1 MTPDL
6 PPPAV
11 SVLIPVRGAP
21 EPLAACLD
29 AIFAG
34 ELPAGGLEVLVAG
47 PPPAEALR
55 AVLRRW
61 EGRLPSGCRLLW
73 LDNPSGSTP
82 VGLNRALA
90 AARGPVVLRLD
101 AHALPAPD
109 YVTACRRALAETGA
123 GCVGGPLRGWG
134 TTAWG
139 RAVALAWTQ
148 ALGAGDAAFRRTGE
162 GGGPRAVDTVYLG
175 AWPRDLLL
183 ALGGWDERLPRNQ
196 DYELALRLRRAGH
209 RVVLDPRIRSRTLT
223 RGSPIALIRQYWGY
237 GQGRAATLALHPGSL
252 RWRQALP
259 ALWTAYLLVAAGA
272 AAYLS
277 AAAEAAARPAFTPAW
292 RLLPA
297 LPAAAYLALL
307 LGSPL
312 RVAQERDA
320 PARDLALLPAVYLCM
335 HLPWGL
341 GFWWGALT
349 RWGRLGPASSPG
361 PTAAPKVGGR

>member
-1 MTPDL
+1 MTSDL

-21 EPLAACLD
+21 EPLATCLD
-29 AIFAG
+29 ALLAG
-34 ELPAGGLEVLVAG
+34 ALPAGGLEVLVAG
-47 PPPAEALR
+47 PPEAEALR

-61 EGRLPSGCRLLW
+61 EGRLPPGCRLLW
-73 LDNPSGSTP
+73 LDNPGGSTP
-82 VGLNRALA
+82 AGLNRALA

-101 AHALPAPD
+101 AHCLPDPD
-109 YVTACRRALAETGA
+109 YVTACLRALAETGA
-123 GCVGGPLRGWG
+123 GCVGGPLRGRG
-134 TTAWG
+134 ATAWG
-139 RAVALAWTQ
+139 RAVALAWAQ
-148 ALGAGDAAFRRTGE
+148 PLGAGDAAFRRPGE

-175 AWPRDLLL
+175 AWPRDLLRSM
-183 ALGGWDERLPRNQ
+183 GGWDERLPRNQ

-209 RVVLDPRIRSRTLT
+209 RLLLDQRIRSRTLT

-259 ALWTAYLLVAAGA
+259 ALWTAYLLAAAGA
-272 AAYLS
+272 AAYLL
-277 AAAEAAARPAFTPAW
+277 ATARPILASAW
-292 RLLPA
+292 RLLLA

-312 RVAQERDA
+312 RPALQRA
-320 PARDLALLPAVYLCM
+320 GPARDLALLPAVYLCM

-349 RWGRLGPASSPG
+349 RWGRLGPAVPPDP
-361 PTAAPKVGGR
+361 PTAFEEGGR